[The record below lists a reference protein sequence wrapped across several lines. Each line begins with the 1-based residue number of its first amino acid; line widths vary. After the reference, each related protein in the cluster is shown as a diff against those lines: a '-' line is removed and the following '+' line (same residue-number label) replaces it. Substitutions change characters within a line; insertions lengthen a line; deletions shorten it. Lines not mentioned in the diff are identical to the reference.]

1 MTTNAQ
7 RADDWTSTE
16 LARFSVDACYAD
28 LIRETL
34 GGEREVQGRW
44 LSPRPAIYACDDITE
59 VEAVHRWLVEHGEQ
73 VARDAERVLDHLAGL
88 RASAEAD
95 AADEYDRGCGAR

>member
-7 RADDWTSTE
+7 RVDDWTSTE
-16 LARFSVDACYAD
+16 LARFATDATYGD

-34 GGEREVQGRW
+34 GGEQTDPWGWTQR
-44 LSPRPAIYACDDITE
+44 LTPCDDIAE